1 MASRFKQLFAE
12 PFFIIGRSSSF
23 LKVLFPARD
32 RKSVMTCHICTRFGA
47 YLHSKMLLHSCRII
61 KAFLAFHLALG
72 LP

>member
-47 YLHSKMLLHSCRII
+47 YLHSKM
-61 KAFLAFHLALG
+61 
-72 LP
+72 